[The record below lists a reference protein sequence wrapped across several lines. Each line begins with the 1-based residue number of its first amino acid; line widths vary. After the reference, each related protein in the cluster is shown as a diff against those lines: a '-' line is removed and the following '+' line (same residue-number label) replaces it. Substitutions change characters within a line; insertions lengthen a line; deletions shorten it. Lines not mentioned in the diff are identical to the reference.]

1 MMWSY
6 GMGWFGWTLMVA
18 WWVFVV
24 VGIVWLVRT
33 VTVPSG
39 DNDSARRL
47 LDQASPA
54 LRALYPGEANLDPN
68 ATSNSNVSSAS
79 HSTGTGT
86 SPTSCTQKQRVAG
99 SGNHSGSRRNV
110 QCLCHERR

>member
-47 LDQASPA
+47 LDQRFAAGELSIDEYRTRR
-54 LRALYPGEANLDPN
+54 RALG
-68 ATSNSNVSSAS
+68 
-79 HSTGTGT
+79 
-86 SPTSCTQKQRVAG
+86 
-99 SGNHSGSRRNV
+99 
-110 QCLCHERR
+110 